1 MWHLW
6 KVRYRQQPLFFC
18 YVHLSARFEAVSPK
32 FPRCSQS
39 NNAATFNKV
48 KHWVRVS
55 RCECVHAFFK
65 VAAGREAPKMHW
77 HILVND
83 YDRVCVAHSYSGSS
97 LLLYN
102 FSLVPVISITIDRVF
117 RVTRRGMTWASW
129 LSRVNAMPK
138 IVTIKVTS
146 RQAPVGFE
154 TRSCKDVLL
163 FFKASKNKQVGWTQA
178 PCFITRRALAFC
190 RDGVAALSRRGN
202 PLPISRVAVACGLFV
217 GRRVPVMS
225 FGI

>member
-146 RQAPVGFE
+146 SPGRF
-154 TRSCKDVLL
+154 
-163 FFKASKNKQVGWTQA
+163 
-178 PCFITRRALAFC
+178 
-190 RDGVAALSRRGN
+190 RDTLMQRC
-202 PLPISRVAVACGLFV
+202 P
-217 GRRVPVMS
+217 S
-225 FGI
+225 FL